1 MLSVTD
7 LPGRTVHVVAP
18 RHVDPRWPDPVD
30 RARAIVATLDVL
42 RPVTGSLVLDVASDR
57 WNEQDG
63 TLLPIDLHDQQRW
76 AEQDLRELPAPTR
89 TGRWPGAV
97 WVDARDDELWMTAR
111 TYATASLGTRV
122 LDDDERPL
130 AEFDDGGTVITAALT
145 SADVLTLRRT
155 RPELLVTPVDERRR
169 RGLRAVLA
177 AEDDR
182 RQRGRPAWFDDL
194 DAYRGHRRRDRLD
207 PWEPAPPQPHPAD
220 AFTVDLTVTTRV
232 HDGRE
237 PARVVGHLGGGHT
250 ARPRTTDHL
259 ERFRE
264 GVFAVHLSAIA
275 AGSFPDGGH
284 RAECR
289 VLSPSRR
296 VTGRAASLLVDR
308 TEGDLVDRG
317 ARPPLSDGWGM
328 FIPWD
333 GWSVH
338 VERAAEEEL
347 SFSTP
352 VSWVGETVADGTVTI
367 TLRLTRR

>member
-30 RARAIVATLDVL
+30 RARAVVATLDVL

-57 WNEQDG
+57 WNERDG

-145 SADVLTLRRT
+145 SADVLTLRR
-155 RPELLVTPVDERRR
+155 
-169 RGLRAVLA
+169 
-177 AEDDR
+177 
-182 RQRGRPAWFDDL
+182 PARNSWS
-194 DAYRGHRRRDRLD
+194 H
-207 PWEPAPPQPHPAD
+207 PWTSAD
-220 AFTVDLTVTTRV
+220 AGDSERSWPRRTTAGSGVDRPGSTTSTPTAATAGGTDSTRGSPRLRNPIRRTLSPSTSPSRPGV

-237 PARVVGHLGGGHT
+237 PARVVGTSAAGTPLDPAPPTTSSASRGRLRRPPQRDRGRLVPRRRSPGRVPGLVPVPTRDRPGRLAPRRPHGRRSRRPRRPAAVERRLGDVHPVGRLVGPRPNARRRRNSRSRPRSAGSARPWPT
-250 ARPRTTDHL
+250 AR
-259 ERFRE
+259 
-264 GVFAVHLSAIA
+264 
-275 AGSFPDGGH
+275 
-284 RAECR
+284 
-289 VLSPSRR
+289 
-296 VTGRAASLLVDR
+296 
-308 TEGDLVDRG
+308 
-317 ARPPLSDGWGM
+317 
-328 FIPWD
+328 
-333 GWSVH
+333 
-338 VERAAEEEL
+338 
-347 SFSTP
+347 
-352 VSWVGETVADGTVTI
+352 
-367 TLRLTRR
+367 

>member
-1 MLSVTD
+1 MLSSTD
-7 LPGRTVHVVAP
+7 LPGRTVHVVAL
-18 RHVDPRWPDPVD
+18 RRVDPRWPDPVD
-30 RARAIVATLDVL
+30 RARAVVTTLDVL
-42 RPVTGSLVLDVASDR
+42 RPVTGSLVLDMASDR
-57 WNEQDG
+57 WSERDG

-97 WVDARDDELWMTAR
+97 WVDARDDELWAAAR

-145 SADVLTLRRT
+145 AAEVLTLRRT
-155 RPELLVTPVDERRR
+155 RPELLVAPADQRRR
-169 RGLRAVLA
+169 QELRAVLA
-177 AEDDR
+177 AEGNR
-182 RQRGRPAWFDDL
+182 RDRGRPGWFDDL
-194 DAYRGHRRRDRLD
+194 DAYLAHRRRDRLNR
-207 PWEPAPPQPHPAD
+207 WEPAPPEPHAAD
-220 AFTVDLTVTTRV
+220 AFTVDLTVATQV

-237 PARVVGHLGGGHT
+237 PARVVGHLGSGRT

-259 ERFRE
+259 ERIRE
-264 GVFAVHLSAIA
+264 GVFAIDLSAIA
-275 AGSFPDGGH
+275 AGAFPDGGH
-284 RAECR
+284 RVECR

-308 TEGDLVDRG
+308 TEGDLVDPG
-317 ARPPLSDGWGM
+317 GRPPLRDGWGM
-328 FIPWD
+328 FVPWD
-333 GWSVH
+333 GWSVY

-347 SFSTP
+347 TFSTP
-352 VSWVGETVADGTVTI
+352 VSWAGESVADGTVTI